1 MERRGGIG
9 WIFSNLEETRW
20 TNGIVS
26 RRNGL
31 GSLVVAVS
39 RVEKNRVELLE
50 TPGSWHKVV
59 RYLRRVNAAPARW
72 RASSLLILSSR
83 FSLVDPIDRARTIL

>member
-26 RRNGL
+26 RNGL

-59 RYLRRVNAAPARW
+59 RYLRRVNARW

>member
-59 RYLRRVNAAPARW
+59 RYLRRVNARW

>member
-1 MERRGGIG
+1 MKRRGGIG

-26 RRNGL
+26 GRNGL

-59 RYLRRVNAAPARW
+59 RYLRRVNVRW

-83 FSLVDPIDRARTIL
+83 FSLVDSIDRARTIL